1 MYLDGLLVCL
11 CWFRSFIVLLCVVCG
26 YCNGCTLLIC
36 GFVCGFFGFVVL
48 LCLLAIAVRV
58 VFLVVPRLSFAGR
71 VPCEFVVLFAL
82 FPWSIVL

>member
-1 MYLDGLLVCL
+1 MVAACLVLVFIPRLLFVFVC
-11 CWFRSFIVLLCVVCG
+11 S
-26 YCNGCTLLIC
+26 GCTLLIC